1 MSAGNGTASSGVI
14 AAMDI
19 EATLSR
25 LALALGIGLLIGL
38 ERGWRSRD
46 ADSGSRAAGIRT
58 FAISGFLGGLVG
70 AVADQLGGA
79 ESTGGGIAFGAA
91 FLAYAAVIT
100 TFSRDQNLAE
110 KSVSATTAVAGMLTF
125 TLGAYALLG
134 DTRVAAAAAVAA
146 AVILAIRE
154 ELHGLLDKITWIEL
168 RSALVLLAMTFVAL
182 PLLPDEAIGPWGGI
196 NLREVW
202 LIAIVLAC
210 VSFLGYA
217 AVRYLGAGHGVLLAA
232 AAGGLA
238 SSTAVA
244 AANAQRAKAGE
255 STPRLLAAGVA
266 MANAISFV
274 RVAVIVATLQANL
287 LPLIGPALGAA
298 AVVSAGFALA
308 SVYGTRT
315 RKKDGATTTFR
326 NPFSFWSVISFAAIL
341 GIVMVLSRAASEG
354 FGTTGAI
361 LGAAIAGLADV
372 DAVTISVARLA
383 GGPVSEAAAATAIMV
398 AVASNT
404 IAKAAIAATVGRGA
418 FAVAV
423 LAISAGCLAVAGATQ
438 GATIA
443 FKG

>member
-1 MSAGNGTASSGVI
+1 
-14 AAMDI
+14 MDI
-19 EATLSR
+19 ENALSR

-38 ERGWRSRD
+38 ERGWRSRE
-46 ADSGSRAAGIRT
+46 AESGTRAAGIRT

-70 AVADQLGGA
+70 TLADRLGGA
-79 ESTGGGIAFGAA
+79 ESPGGGIAFGLA
-91 FLAYAAVIT
+91 FATYAAVIT
-100 TFSRDQNLAE
+100 VFSRDQNLAE
-110 KSVSATTAVAGMLTF
+110 KSVSATNAVAGMLTF
-125 TLGAYALLG
+125 ALGAFAVLG
-134 DTRVAAAAAVAA
+134 DVRVAAASAVAA

-182 PLLPDEAIGPWGGI
+182 PLLPDEVIGPWGGI
-196 NLREVW
+196 NPREVW

-210 VSFLGYA
+210 VSFAGYA
-217 AVRYLGAGHGVLLAA
+217 AVKYLGASHGILLAA

-266 MANAISFV
+266 TANAISFL
-274 RVAVIVATLQANL
+274 RVAVIVATLQASL
-287 LPLIGPALGAA
+287 LPLVGPALGAA
-298 AVVSAGFALA
+298 TLVSAGFALI
-308 SVYGTRT
+308 SVYGSKT
-315 RKKDGATTTFR
+315 RKKDGSTTTFR
-326 NPFSFWSVISFAAIL
+326 NPFSFWSVISFALIL
-341 GIVMVLSRAASEG
+341 GVVMVLSQAASEG

-372 DAVTISVARLA
+372 DAVTISVARLVP
-383 GGPVSEAAAATAIMV
+383 GSLSEAGAATAIMV

-404 IAKAAIAATVGRGA
+404 ICKAAIAATVGRGA

-423 LAISAGCLAVAGATQ
+423 IGISAGCLVVAGATL

-443 FKG
+443 LRAGA